1 MCLQLYL
8 TTTPDHLEECLSLT
22 GHLAHVA
29 FCIGGDGAL
38 LCRPLPETLRGGLLV
53 LRQEGAFPAQAAV
66 ALSREVLRLCLRRSF
81 SGVVLDLPPTLC
93 AGSLALARQLE
104 DLCPCYGR
112 KLYVPPACAEAA
124 PHGQVLVCTALSG
137 GSLAEL
143 LTEACSRYGPERI
156 ALDLQRLMMEFPLPC
171 PSGVGTPLTVQ
182 ELRQR
187 RQGRSVYYCD
197 GLCARYFTRQ
207 QGGETRFILFD
218 DADTMHR
225 KIVLAA
231 GMGIGEGFFMW
242 PEVADIAGA
251 LFEKKKEG
259 EP

>member
-1 MCLQLYL
+1 MQLYL
-8 TTTPDHLEECLSLT
+8 TTTPDHLEECLPLT
-22 GHLAHVA
+22 DRLAHVA

-53 LRQEGAFPAQAAV
+53 LREEAAFPQQSAM

-81 SGVVLDLPPTLC
+81 SGVVLDLPSAPC
-93 AGSLALARQLE
+93 AGSLALAQQL
-104 DLCPCYGR
+104 DALCLRYGR
-112 KLYVPPACAEAA
+112 RLYVPPACADAA
-124 PHGQVLVCTALSG
+124 PHAQVLVCTALSG

-143 LTEACSRYGPERI
+143 LAEACSRYGPERI

-171 PSGVGTPLTVQ
+171 PTGVGTPLTVQ

-187 RQGRSVYYCD
+187 QQSRSVYYCD

-207 QGGETRFILFD
+207 QNGMTQFILFD
-218 DADTMHR
+218 DADTLRR
-225 KIVLAA
+225 KITLAE